1 MPNKEKLEG
10 LRNKMEL
17 SNVEFGMDDLKYI
30 DITSKSGIEIK
41 IFEDGLIVLSKD
53 PGKMVLDDI
62 DQLNLYY
69 ENRLAPALNYIF
81 SLGALVPKELERVR
95 TIYPYFIVLE
105 KATKDDIE
113 KLMEQFDQ
121 KKHFKMI
128 SKTFEVHRGNKL
140 YIINNISEKLP
151 VLERF
156 IQEHIFMREFRGQ
169 MHKYLNL
176 HRVIW
181 EKVTQL
187 KGSSQIKGKNVPPLK
202 DKLESYSK
210 IVNVIE
216 SRINQMGL
224 YISTRESL
232 IKNNK
237 ELSRFL
243 QFFEFRYEALHDTLK
258 YIKEIWR
265 MTKNYVRSGVDLLSK
280 IQARS
285 TEYSVKNLVVIT
297 SMGLGATL
305 IRLLTIKTPVF
316 TWSGFIY
323 LFILIAIGYA
333 ANEIMKIIY
342 KNRMY
347 KIEDVKAAQDIQK
360 MIDFDRR

>member
-1 MPNKEKLEG
+1 
-10 LRNKMEL
+10 MEL
-17 SNVEFGMDDLKYI
+17 SKVEMRMDDLKYI
-30 DITSKSGIEIK
+30 DIDSKSGIEIK

-53 PGKMVLDDI
+53 PGKIVRDNI
-62 DQLNLYY
+62 DQLSLYY

-81 SLGALVPKELERVR
+81 SLGALVPKELEKVR
-95 TIYPYFIVLE
+95 TIYPYFIVIE

-121 KKHFKMI
+121 KKHFKVI
-128 SKTFEVHRGNKL
+128 SKTFEIHRGNKL

-181 EKVTQL
+181 EKITQL
-187 KGSSQIKGKNVPPLK
+187 KGSRQIKGKDVSLLK
-202 DKLESYSK
+202 DKLESYNK
-210 IVNVIE
+210 TVNLVE
-216 SRINQMGL
+216 ARINQMGL
-224 YISTRESL
+224 YVRTRETL
-232 IKNNK
+232 IKNNE
-237 ELSRFL
+237 ELSRLL
-243 QFFEFRYEALHDTLK
+243 QFFEFKYETLHDTLR

-265 MTKNYVRSGVDLLSK
+265 MTKNYVHSAMDLLSK

-285 TEYSVKNLVVIT
+285 TEHSVISLVVIT
-297 SMGLGATL
+297 SVGVGATL
-305 IRLLTIKTPVF
+305 INLFTKELPQF
-316 TWSGFIY
+316 TWFGVVYFFA
-323 LFILIAIGYA
+323 LMAIGYVANKIMA
-333 ANEIMKIIY
+333 AIY

-347 KIEDVKAAQDIQK
+347 KIKDVEVAKDIQK
-360 MIDFDRR
+360 MIDFDRN